1 MVAIRKGQIS
11 KYQKPINFKLMKQFN
26 IIFLLLGIT
35 MMFSCQTNTEKNN
48 SNNGSDVE
56 VKQEPEPKFI
66 IYEGSITA
74 PYYPDMPQAGGVTN
88 TYKLKLSLELD
99 EASLNGPMTS
109 IRETQS
115 GVYTFV
121 DGSILGISFYPTKD
135 YVTIYSTDGGE
146 FGTLYQSKYE
156 Y

>member
-1 MVAIRKGQIS
+1 
-11 KYQKPINFKLMKQFN
+11 MKQFN
-26 IIFLLLGIT
+26 TIFILLGII

-56 VKQEPEPKFI
+56 VKQEVEPEPEPEPKFI
-66 IYEGSITA
+66 IYEGSITV

-121 DGSILGISFYPTKD
+121 EGSILGISFYPTKD
-135 YVTIYSTDGGE
+135 YVTIYNADGGE

>member
-1 MVAIRKGQIS
+1 
-11 KYQKPINFKLMKQFN
+11 MKQFN

-56 VKQEPEPKFI
+56 VKKEVEPEPKFI
-66 IYEGSITA
+66 IYEGSI
-74 PYYPDMPQAGGVTN
+74 GGVTN

-121 DGSILGISFYPTKD
+121 EGSILGISFYPTKD
-135 YVTIYSTDGGE
+135 YVTIYNADGGE

>member
-1 MVAIRKGQIS
+1 
-11 KYQKPINFKLMKQFN
+11 MKQFN
-26 IIFLLLGIT
+26 IICSLLLGIT
-35 MMFSCQTNTEKNN
+35 LMFSCQTNTEKNN
-48 SNNGSDVE
+48 SNNSSDAE
-56 VKQEPEPKFI
+56 IKQEIEPEPEPEPEPKFI
-66 IYEGSITA
+66 IYEGSITV

-99 EASLNGPMTS
+99 EASLNGPMTR

-121 DGSILGISFYPTKD
+121 EGSILGISFYPTKD
-135 YVTIYSTDGGE
+135 YVTIYNADGGE
-146 FGTLYQSKYE
+146 FGTLYQSQYE